1 MKEKLPILI
10 FECANAH
17 AGSFDLLK
25 STIKKFSTIHYPKK
39 HIKFQP
45 FHPDTIALEDFSWH
59 ETYKKLMF
67 TRDNWSQII
76 NLANKNF
83 NGIWLDL
90 FDSYGVD
97 VLSDN
102 LDSIHGIKLQ
112 ASVLENHEVF
122 DVLKKLPL
130 IKQSLMINVSGHEID
145 KINIFIQRFS
155 QISIKKIILQIGHQ
169 AYPTSLKDTGLQKIK
184 KLRLEYP
191 ELELCIADH
200 VDAED
205 DMATIIPIVAI
216 NLGCSIIEKHICLNR
231 KSADYDFY
239 SSLEFNQMKLLVKR
253 IKNTC
258 EASNGNFISK
268 SEKDYLAQSIQIP
281 IARDELKKG
290 ALISPNDLI
299 YRRTAQEGIS
309 INQLIRKQIQGNI
322 LARNISRR
330 KAINLN
336 DFKIAKVGAIV
347 ACRMKSSRLKNKAII
362 EIEGQAS
369 VERCLANCLKMSMVD
384 EVVLATSNIEE
395 DLILENFTLKGRV
408 HFWKGHPD
416 DVMKRY
422 IEVCEIL
429 KIDVIVRVT
438 ADCPV
443 ISSEISEI
451 LLKKHFESGADYTVS
466 RNCSVGTGCEIYN
479 LEALKRVISYL
490 GSADSS
496 EYMTWY
502 MQNNPEIFK
511 LNIVDLPDELIRDY
525 RLTLDYAEDLEMFK
539 GLFKELNNNNLEA
552 NLKNIFRILDNRPD
566 LVRINSHLTLKYKSD
581 QSLISYLNK
590 VTKIHKK

>member
-1 MKEKLPILI
+1 MKDKLPILI

-17 AGSFDLLK
+17 AGNFDLLK
-25 STIKKFSTIHYPKK
+25 STIKEFSSIDYPKK

-45 FHPDTIALEDFSWH
+45 FHPNTIALEDFSWH

-67 TRDNWSQII
+67 TRDDWSKII
-76 NLANKNF
+76 NLAIENF

-102 LDSIHGIKLQ
+102 LASIHGIKLQ
-112 ASVLENHEVF
+112 ASVLENHEVI
-122 DVLKKLPL
+122 DEL
-130 IKQSLMINVSGHEID
+130 IKLSLINQSLMINVSGFELHNID
-145 KINIFIQRFS
+145 IFIQTFS
-155 QISIKKIILQIGHQ
+155 QISANKIILQIGHQ
-169 AYPTSLKDTGLQKIK
+169 AYPTSLKDTGLQKIN

-200 VDAED
+200 ADAED
-205 DMATIIPIVAI
+205 DMATIIPLVAI
-216 NLGCSIIEKHICLNR
+216 ASGCRIIEKHICLSR
-231 KSADYDFY
+231 KSSDYDFY
-239 SSLEFNQMKLLVKR
+239 SALELDQMKLLAKR
-253 IKNTC
+253 IKNTF

-268 SEKDYLAQSIQIP
+268 SEKEYLAQSIQIP
-281 IARDELKKG
+281 IAKSELKKG
-290 ALISPNDLI
+290 ALISPKDLI
-299 YRRTAQEGIS
+299 YRRTAQDGIS
-309 INQLIRKQIQGNI
+309 FNQLINKQIQGNI
-322 LARNISRR
+322 LATNIDKR
-330 KAINLN
+330 KAINLD

-347 ACRMKSSRLKNKAII
+347 ACRMKSSRLKNKAIL
-362 EIEGQAS
+362 EVAGQAS
-369 VERCLANCLKMSMVD
+369 VERCLANCLDMKMVD

-395 DLILENFTLKGRV
+395 DLILENYTLKGRV
-408 HFWKGHPD
+408 HFWKGDPD
-416 DVMKRY
+416 DVIKRY
-422 IEVCEIL
+422 IEVCEIQN
-429 KIDVIVRVT
+429 IDVIVRVT

-466 RNCSVGTGCEIYN
+466 RNCAVGTGCEIYN

-502 MQNNPEIFK
+502 MQNNSEIFK
-511 LNIVDLPDELIRDY
+511 LKIVDLPDELVRDY
-525 RLTLDYAEDLEMFK
+525 RLTLDYAEDLKMFN
-539 GLFKELNNNNLEA
+539 GLFKELNKNNLEA

-566 LVRINSHLTLKYKSD
+566 LVRINSHLTVKYKSD
-581 QSLISYLNK
+581 QNLISYLNK
-590 VTKIHKK
+590 VTKIHEK